1 LKTAAAIIY
10 LVTLSLICAGQ
21 MKVPLLQ
28 KQEAP
33 TFVCSTFVNMVKNR
47 NYQDAGAFLLGYD
60 KKSCSNPEFILAQ
73 ARLFASDFNF
83 AEAEKLL
90 ESLTNQFPDNALYQ
104 KEWNHMVQLS
114 TKAGEFLP
122 VFLKPTVGLSSGGNQ
137 IIAWVN
143 DTIPLMLTE
152 RQTETTYFPIK
163 TEGIPVMQFDSA
175 DFHQYPYLQG
185 MTSALTSKRYEEFGP
200 GVFLPDSSLIL
211 TALHR
216 MPYASKTKADQL
228 KLVAFDSKKKFEDA
242 LSISDC
248 KCNTAYPAFNSQDST
263 LVFSS
268 DREGG
273 FGGMD
278 LWKSQLKK
286 GKWSDPENL
295 GPQINSEGHELM
307 PTIWGDTLFFSSNKL
322 FSGFGGYDLYGYR
335 FSKAEVWNLGLPLNG
350 PYDEHGMYVTGPGSG
365 FIVSNRTGSDQ
376 GNDIFKAK
384 WTVIKEFFG
393 MLKGQI
399 SSTADLSGKEVQL
412 LSDDGAIL
420 QKAVI
425 NAQGKFSFKHIKGQ
439 EAYRIEVT
447 TTKLPNGSRL
457 QLYDVSDKLIIDVTS
472 RENRGF
478 SFMLLTPEDYF
489 IEKIA
494 NDDTSILSVDIF
506 GKVADD
512 SSKEMGGLK
521 IVLLDSLGDVIG
533 NTFTNADGNF
543 VFESVRPND
552 SYVIITEV
560 LNVNSV
566 IHIVDNEG
574 TVINSI
580 KPNESN
586 EYVYVRLTSS
596 DKVITLTNELQQR
609 VRISDKDQFDIGHIY
624 FGLNEFEIDDNG
636 AQSLVRLITILKG
649 NQHVFVDMSG
659 HTDSKGA
666 DEYNLKLSQFRIDAV
681 IRFLVSGG
689 IDESR
694 LDGTGYGERKILNHC
709 KDGLECSEEEHAKN
723 RRTEFRLFEKD

>member
-1 LKTAAAIIY
+1 
-10 LVTLSLICAGQ
+10 VT
-21 MKVPLLQ
+21 
-28 KQEAP
+28 
-33 TFVCSTFVNMVKNR
+33 
-47 NYQDAGAFLLGYD
+47 D
-60 KKSCSNPEFILAQ
+60 
-73 ARLFASDFNF
+73 
-83 AEAEKLL
+83 
-90 ESLTNQFPDNALYQ
+90 
-104 KEWNHMVQLS
+104 
-114 TKAGEFLP
+114 
-122 VFLKPTVGLSSGGNQ
+122 
-137 IIAWVN
+137 
-143 DTIPLMLTE
+143 
-152 RQTETTYFPIK
+152 
-163 TEGIPVMQFDSA
+163 
-175 DFHQYPYLQG
+175 
-185 MTSALTSKRYEEFGP
+185 
-200 GVFLPDSSLIL
+200 
-211 TALHR
+211 
-216 MPYASKTKADQL
+216 
-228 KLVAFDSKKKFEDA
+228 
-242 LSISDC
+242 
-248 KCNTAYPAFNSQDST
+248 
-263 LVFSS
+263 
-268 DREGG
+268 
-273 FGGMD
+273 
-278 LWKSQLKK
+278 
-286 GKWSDPENL
+286 
-295 GPQINSEGHELM
+295 
-307 PTIWGDTLFFSSNKL
+307 
-322 FSGFGGYDLYGYR
+322 
-335 FSKAEVWNLGLPLNG
+335 
-350 PYDEHGMYVTGPGSG
+350 
-365 FIVSNRTGSDQ
+365 
-376 GNDIFKAK
+376 
-384 WTVIKEFFG
+384 
-393 MLKGQI
+393 
-399 SSTADLSGKEVQL
+399 
-412 LSDDGAIL
+412 
-420 QKAVI
+420 
-425 NAQGKFSFKHIKGQ
+425 
-439 EAYRIEVT
+439 
-447 TTKLPNGSRL
+447 TKLPNGSRL

-512 SSKEMGGLK
+512 DSKELGGLK